1 MTRKVK
7 KGLLWQAYGLVAKAS
22 LEQLDVKERVELVK
36 MLRTVKPQVEEIDGF
51 LNDLREKNADIN
63 SEDKIREL
71 NKITDE
77 EMKQNVELTV
87 GISAGMKDK
96 LLESNPG
103 WTGGQ
108 IILLEDVFEAK
119 TEKNAI

>member
-1 MTRKVK
+1 MTIID
-7 KGLLWQAYGLVAKAS
+7 LNQ
-22 LEQLDVKERVELVK
+22 E
-36 MLRTVKPQVEEIDGF
+36 QVEDIEGF

-77 EMKQNVELTV
+77 EMKQSVELTV
-87 GISAGMKDK
+87 GISAEIKDK

-119 TEKNAI
+119 NEKE